1 MSDVDMDDRSAVE
14 QRIAGLVAFNTK
26 RKQNSREN
34 LLAAAT
40 RLFCRDGYASVAIE
54 DITNEAGVSRIT
66 FYRHFPTKAAVA
78 MELFHRAAA
87 DGGPHIL
94 AIGERDWRDR
104 QTVALWLAEHFA
116 AGREKQGILRV
127 LSQANVAEADFTK
140 AAQPFI
146 PNMIA
151 ALGKSIPAFDIK
163 DDSYRRAKAW
173 LLIYTILDQSNRAAT
188 MPGNGNNP
196 MMVEVLAD
204 SFVDFVRGGDQPP
217 AAGVGGGEAD

>member
-1 MSDVDMDDRSAVE
+1 MSEVDVNDRSAVD
-14 QRIAGLVAFNTK
+14 QRMAGLVAFNHK

-40 RLFCRDGYASVAIE
+40 RLFSRDGYASVAIE
-54 DITNEAGVSRIT
+54 DITNEANVSRIT
-66 FYRHFPTKAAVA
+66 FYRPFPTKSAVA
-78 MELFHRAAA
+78 LELFHRAAA
-87 DGGPHIL
+87 EGGPHIL

-104 QTVALWLAEHFA
+104 QTVATWLAEHFA
-116 AGREKQGILRV
+116 AGRDKQGILRV

-146 PNMIA
+146 RDIVA
-151 ALGKSIPAFDIK
+151 ALGKSIPAFDVK
-163 DDSYRRAKAW
+163 DDSYRRTKAW

-188 MPGNGNNP
+188 MAGNANDP

-204 SFVDFVRGGDQPP
+204 NFIDFVCGGDQ
-217 AAGVGGGEAD
+217 AAQRSVSAR